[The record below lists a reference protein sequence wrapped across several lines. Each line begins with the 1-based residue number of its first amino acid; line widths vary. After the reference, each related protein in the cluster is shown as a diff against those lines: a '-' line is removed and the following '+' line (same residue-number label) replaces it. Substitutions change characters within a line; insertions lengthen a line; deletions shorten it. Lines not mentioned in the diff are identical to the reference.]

1 MTQFHMLCLRTGVIT
16 IHVPMVTLAGL
27 IFHLS
32 IMRIGS
38 VASITS
44 APTLSFTGWIGV
56 SQLQT
61 FLTEEWNIEL
71 HCVYEV
77 DAMHYGRVGVNQ
89 QHANLKISS
98 RF

>member
-32 IMRIGS
+32 IIRIG
-38 VASITS
+38 AIAA
-44 APTLSFTGWIGV
+44 APTLLYTGWIGV

-61 FLTEEWNIEL
+61 FLTEEWNNEL
-71 HCVYEV
+71 LAVY
-77 DAMHYGRVGVNQ
+77 
-89 QHANLKISS
+89 
-98 RF
+98 